1 MSITSSMFDS
11 IKSALATD
19 NESNKSGYADILKTP
34 VGNTFTVRLLPDGKN
49 PQNTFFHY
57 FQHGWNS
64 FATGQYTSALS
75 LQTFGERDPIAE
87 ERYKILRTG
96 SEEEKEKAKAIMR
109 SEKWLVNVYVVNDP
123 VNPEN
128 NGKVKILRYGKQIH
142 NIIMDAI
149 EGEDAADLGPR
160 IFDLGPNGT
169 NFRVKVEKQGDYP
182 TYVSS
187 KFAMPSAI
195 DGVND
200 NNMQSIYGGTIDLTS
215 VFTAKSP
222 EDLKVMLDDHFYCNE
237 SGSVNT
243 TSDSGGVSESYS
255 STEPAVQTS
264 VPEPVTTPSSDNQTK
279 ETEDEVL
286 KELLAGIDL

>member
-11 IKSALATD
+11 IKSALAAD
-19 NESNKSGYADILKTP
+19 NESSKSGIADILKTE
-34 VGNTFTVRLLPDGKN
+34 VGNTYTVRLLPYGKD
-49 PQNTFFHY
+49 PSKTFFHY
-57 FQHGWNS
+57 YQHGWNS

-96 SEEEKEKAKAIMR
+96 NEEEKEKAKAIVR

-128 NGKVKILRYGKQIH
+128 NGKIKVLRYGKQIH

-149 EGEDAADLGPR
+149 EGEDSADFGPR
-160 IFDLGPNGT
+160 IFDLGPNGV

-187 KFAMPSAI
+187 KFAMPSTI
-195 DGVND
+195 DGLDEDDHKNIYDNVLDLTNIFKVKSYDELKDMFNEHFHCND
-200 NNMQSIYGGTIDLTS
+200 NSDSVSDTVMTS
-215 VFTAKSP
+215 SETPHQPVTEVKQ
-222 EDLKVMLDDHFYCNE
+222 DLKEEKKQE
-237 SGSVNT
+237 SNT
-243 TSDSGGVSESYS
+243 D
-255 STEPAVQTS
+255 
-264 VPEPVTTPSSDNQTK
+264 
-279 ETEDEVL
+279 EDAVL
-286 KELLAGIDL
+286 KELLDGIDL

>member
-11 IKSALATD
+11 IKSALAAD
-19 NESNKSGYADILKTP
+19 NESSKSGIADILKTE
-34 VGNTFTVRLLPDGKN
+34 VGNTYTVRLLPYGKD
-49 PQNTFFHY
+49 PSKTFFHY
-57 FQHGWNS
+57 YQHGWNS

-96 SEEEKEKAKAIMR
+96 NEEEKEKAKAIVR
-109 SEKWLVNVYVVNDP
+109 AEKWLVNVYVVNDP

-128 NGKVKILRYGKQIH
+128 NGKIKVLRYGKQIH

-149 EGEDAADLGPR
+149 EGEDSADLGPR
-160 IFDLGPNGT
+160 IFDLGPNGV

-195 DGVND
+195 DGLDEDDHNEVYD
-200 NNMQSIYGGTIDLTS
+200 KVFDLTS
-215 VFTAKSP
+215 IFKVKSYDELKDMFNEHYHCNVEGDTIDEVSTGSQDIAKPSTTTVVKQEQKEEKKQESNND
-222 EDLKVMLDDHFYCNE
+222 ED
-237 SGSVNT
+237 
-243 TSDSGGVSESYS
+243 
-255 STEPAVQTS
+255 A
-264 VPEPVTTPSSDNQTK
+264 
-279 ETEDEVL
+279 VL
-286 KELLAGIDL
+286 KELLDGIDL

>member
-11 IKSALATD
+11 IKSALAAD
-19 NESNKSGYADILKTP
+19 NESSKSGIADILKTE
-34 VGNTFTVRLLPDGKN
+34 VGNTYTVRLLPFGKD
-49 PQNTFFHY
+49 PSKTFFHY
-57 FQHGWNS
+57 YQHGWNS

-96 SEEEKEKAKAIMR
+96 NEEEKEKAKAIVR
-109 SEKWLVNVYVVNDP
+109 AEKWLVNVYVVNDP

-128 NGKVKILRYGKQIH
+128 NGKVKVLRYGKQIH

-149 EGEDAADLGPR
+149 EGEDSADLGPR
-160 IFDLGPNGT
+160 IFDLGPNGV

-195 DGVND
+195 DGLDEDDHKGVYD
-200 NNMQSIYGGTIDLTS
+200 SVLDLTS
-215 VFTAKSP
+215 IFKVKSYDELKDMFNEHYHCKVGDDTADDITTGGLSIAEP
-222 EDLKVMLDDHFYCNE
+222 ETSTVVKEEQKEEKKQE
-237 SGSVNT
+237 SNT
-243 TSDSGGVSESYS
+243 D
-255 STEPAVQTS
+255 
-264 VPEPVTTPSSDNQTK
+264 
-279 ETEDEVL
+279 EDAVL
-286 KELLAGIDL
+286 KELLDGIDL

>member
-34 VGNTFTVRLLPDGKN
+34 VGNTFTVRLLPFAKN

-149 EGEDAADLGPR
+149 EGDDSADLGSR
-160 IFDLGPNGT
+160 IFDLGSNGC

-195 DGVND
+195 DGVTET
-200 NNMQSIYGGTIDLTS
+200 NMQGIYDDVIDLTS

-222 EDLKVMLDDHFYCNE
+222 EDLKVMLDDHFFC
-237 SGSVNT
+237 S
-243 TSDSGGVSESYS
+243 SDSSDNSNEVTESYS
-255 STEPAVQTS
+255 APTPVVQTS
-264 VPEPVTTPSSDNQTK
+264 VPTPTEDTSSNDKPK
-279 ETEDEVL
+279 EDDDEVL

>member
-11 IKSALATD
+11 IKSALAAD
-19 NESNKSGYADILKTP
+19 NENSKSGIADILKTE
-34 VGNTFTVRLLPDGKN
+34 VGNTYTVRMLPYGKD
-49 PQNTFFHY
+49 PSKTFFHY
-57 FQHGWNS
+57 YQHGWNS

-96 SEEEKEKAKAIMR
+96 NEEEKEKAKAIVR
-109 SEKWLVNVYVVNDP
+109 AEKWLVNVYVVNDP

-128 NGKVKILRYGKQIH
+128 NGKVKVLRYGKQIH

-149 EGEDAADLGPR
+149 EGEDSADLGPR
-160 IFDLGPNGT
+160 IFDLGPNGV

-195 DGVND
+195 DGLDEDGHKGVYD
-200 NNMQSIYGGTIDLTS
+200 SVLDLTS
-215 VFTAKSP
+215 IFKVKSYD
-222 EDLKVMLDDHFYCNE
+222 ELKDMFDEHYHCKVGDDT
-237 SGSVNT
+237 VDDVT
-243 TSDSGGVSESYS
+243 TGGLNI
-255 STEPAVQTS
+255 A
-264 VPEPVTTPSSDNQTK
+264 EPVTTAEVKQEQK
-279 ETEDEVL
+279 EEKKQESNTDEDAVL
-286 KELLAGIDL
+286 KELLDGIDL